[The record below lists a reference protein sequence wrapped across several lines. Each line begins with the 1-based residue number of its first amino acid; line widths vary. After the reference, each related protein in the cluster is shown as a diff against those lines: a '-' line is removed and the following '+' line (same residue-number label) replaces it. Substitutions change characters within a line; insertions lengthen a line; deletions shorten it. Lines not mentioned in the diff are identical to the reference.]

1 VKSNTI
7 IYAKDLATV
16 GIGAGQMSRVDRRA
30 SPRARRKMLQRN
42 WDWLRR

>member
-16 GIGAGQMSRVDRRA
+16 GIGAGQMRPIGA
-30 SPRARRKMLQRN
+30 SLRARRKMLQRN
-42 WDWLRR
+42 